1 MITPASLQRLVCLL
15 GLLLCVHALGAAET
29 TVKAFAV
36 PAGDAAVTLKVYV
49 EQSGEQIAYLVD
61 TVRGVRTNP
70 VNGTF
75 APREALK
82 HMLDGTPLIV
92 RQDKRSDAVTINRKR
107 TPATKKTSP
116 RQPTA
121 SAPPIND
128 DDQIVELSPFQVRAD
143 RDTGYAALQSNSF
156 TAFRIDLKKM
166 PATAQI
172 FTSTFIND
180 VGATSIQDV
189 LINYTGVVT
198 ADPNNTGA
206 AINNMP
212 GDRDGSGG
220 GLGIRGLA
228 AGAPKRDGLAGP
240 RSTSRTPTGYN
251 DTFSVERIELIEGP
265 QSLLYGAVG
274 GGGVVNVVSKLPV
287 FDQQWTSASLRFDQY
302 GSRRAVLDT
311 NYGTDRIA
319 IRVAALG
326 SKSETVREN
335 IGSDGHGL
343 YTIVAFRLGARA
355 SVRFFHELTAF
366 RGNVAYNPAS
376 ADLNN
381 FFYEKDASGRIVK
394 DAAGIPVVNLA
405 DPRRGKDSRYLALT
419 GQLADLQG
427 VLWDGPVDYN
437 HISSFGSWWSSEYIR
452 NNYTGA
458 TLETKLPWGFA
469 AQLTA
474 IHSETIDERATVS
487 KNLVPA
493 AGYTGS
499 GANPLAETAVR
510 FSPGLNYQ
518 TDRTRGV
525 RFNLLHGLDFELG
538 RLKGTSQT
546 AFGFEWGHQGPAFGS
561 GGIDMLYYQ
570 ADANWNVVTS
580 PGITLDYGRV
590 PLSALYFGVK
600 GSVPDQ
606 PFFRPATGR
615 VTVAGVNYVLQPR
628 IKQDASLISAANP
641 GGLVP
646 NNPTASNP
654 NGYAGNWNRGGD
666 THSRLFSLANYTEW
680 WDGRVATL
688 IGASVNRFDTV
699 NFVPGTIVRLL
710 PRDYWGTQYG
720 ISYEVRP
727 WLRAYANLS
736 TAGQSAGSTS
746 DFYGRPLS
754 VPKVVSPAPEVG
766 LKFSTSDDRYSAQF
780 AYNFTTKVE
789 NEARN
794 AGIDFFNAVN
804 PNGINGRHNS
814 GDQWINVD
822 RTSNSA
828 ELTLTASPTREWRF
842 RLAAVKLDGEIS
854 RTVSYAQLYNDQF
867 RTSGGV
873 VIYPDGLPVFVN
885 SVTGEPVA
893 SGGTPLTLAMIN
905 DPASALYAAPN
916 VDSGSISGVALRTAL
931 SANPIALMHGGASA
945 TGATGLPLSAMQYN
959 WANAGNGVV
968 TVVGKGEKNTGI
980 DEYTLNFQSN
990 YVFSTGRLKGFGIFT
1005 AVRTNYNNRAFY
1017 TRVFPTST
1025 SGTALQAQRVLYR
1038 LPRTTVVDFNVSYSR
1053 PLWGK
1058 YVWSTQLN
1066 INNVFD
1072 SAEVNVLPSPA
1083 NSAVLNARL
1092 TNQPR
1097 RFFWTNTLSF

>member
-1 MITPASLQRLVCLL
+1 MTTPASLPRLARVL
-15 GLLLCVHALGAAET
+15 GLFLCFHVLGAAET
-29 TVKAFAV
+29 TVKTFAV
-36 PAGDAAVTLKVYV
+36 PAGDAAVTLKVFI

-61 TVRGVRTNP
+61 TVRGVTTNP
-70 VNGTF
+70 VNGTL
-75 APREALK
+75 APREALSR
-82 HMLDGTPLIV
+82 MLNGTPLIAL
-92 RQDKRSDAVTINRKR
+92 QDEKSDALTINRKAAAA
-107 TPATKKTSP
+107 PKTAPPRRSP
-116 RQPTA
+116 H
-121 SAPPIND
+121 SAPTTKD
-128 DDQIVELSPFQVRAD
+128 DDQIVELSPFDVHAD
-143 RDTGYAALQSNSF
+143 RDTGYAALQSNSL

-189 LINYTGVVT
+189 LINYTGVVS

-228 AGAPKRDGLAGP
+228 AGTPKRDGLPGP

-274 GGGVVNVVSKLPV
+274 GGGVVNVISKLPV
-287 FDQQWTSASLRFDQY
+287 FGQQWTSASLRFDQY
-302 GSRRAVLDT
+302 GGRRAVLDT

-326 SKSETVREN
+326 SKSETAREN
-335 IGSDGHGL
+335 LGSDGYGL
-343 YTIVAFRLGARA
+343 YTVVGFRLGAHA
-355 SVRFFHELTAF
+355 SVRIFHELTAF

-394 DAAGIPVVNLA
+394 DAAGIPVVNPA
-405 DPRRGKDSRYLALT
+405 DPRRGKDPRYLALT

-427 VLWDGPVDYN
+427 VLWNGPMDYN

-452 NNYTGA
+452 NSYNGVTF
-458 TLETKLPWGFA
+458 ETKLPWGFA

-474 IHSETIDERATVS
+474 IYNETIDERATVS
-487 KNLVPA
+487 KNLLPA

-499 GANPLAETAVR
+499 LANPLAETAVR

-525 RFNLLHGLDFELG
+525 RFNLLHRLDFERG
-538 RLKGTSQT
+538 HLKGTSQT
-546 AFGFEWGHQGPAFGS
+546 AFGFEWDHQGPAFGS
-561 GGIDMLYYQ
+561 AGIDMMYYQ

-580 PGITLDYGRV
+580 PAITTDYGRI
-590 PLSALYFGVK
+590 PLSNLYFGVRS
-600 GSVPDQ
+600 GVPDK

-615 VTVAGVNYVLQPR
+615 VTVAGVNYVLEPR
-628 IKQDASLISAANP
+628 IKQDASLISATNP

-654 NGYAGNWNRGGD
+654 NGYSGNWNRGGD
-666 THSRLFSLANYTEW
+666 THSHLLSLANYTEW
-680 WDGRVATL
+680 WDGRLTTL
-688 IGASVNRFDTV
+688 IGASVNRFDTF
-699 NFVPGTIVRLL
+699 NFTAGTITRLL

-720 ISYEVRP
+720 LSYEVRP

-736 TAGQSAGSTS
+736 TAGQSAGSTR

-754 VPKVVSPAPEVG
+754 VPKVVSLAPEVG
-766 LKFSTSDDRYSAQF
+766 LKFSTPDDRYSAQF

-794 AGIDFFNAVN
+794 AGLDFFNAVN
-804 PNGINGRHNS
+804 PNGINGRYNS
-814 GDQWINVD
+814 GDQWINLD

-828 ELTLTASPTREWRF
+828 EFTLTASPTKDWRF
-842 RLAAVKLDGEIS
+842 RLVAVKLDGEIS
-854 RTVSYAQLYNDQF
+854 KTVSYAQLYNDQF
-867 RTSGGV
+867 RTSGGT
-873 VIYPDGLPVFVN
+873 VIYPDGTPVLVD
-885 SVTGEPVA
+885 STTGSPVA
-893 SGGTPLTLAMIN
+893 SGGTRLTLAMIN
-905 DPASALYAAPN
+905 DTTSPLYAAPN
-916 VDSGSISGVALRTAL
+916 VDSGSITGTAL
-931 SANPIALMHGGASA
+931 ATALTANPIAVTHGGASA
-945 TGATGLPLSAMQYN
+945 TGVTGLPLSAMQYN
-959 WANAGNGVV
+959 WTNAGNGIV

-990 YVFSTGRLKGFGIFT
+990 YIFSTGRLKGFGIFT
-1005 AVRTNYNNRAFY
+1005 ALRTNYNNRAFY
-1017 TRVFPTST
+1017 TQVFPTST
-1025 SGTALQAQRVLYR
+1025 TGTALQAERVLYR
-1038 LPRTTVVDFNVSYSR
+1038 LPRSTVVDFNVSYSHT
-1053 PLWGK
+1053 LWGK

-1066 INNVFD
+1066 INNLFD
-1072 SAEVNVLPSPA
+1072 NSEVNVLPSAA

-1092 TNQPR
+1092 TNLPR